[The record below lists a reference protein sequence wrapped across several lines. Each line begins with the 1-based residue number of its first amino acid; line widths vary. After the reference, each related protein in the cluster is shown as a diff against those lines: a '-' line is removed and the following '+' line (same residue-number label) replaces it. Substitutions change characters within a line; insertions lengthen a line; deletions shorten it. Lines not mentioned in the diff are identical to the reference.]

1 MNQYKL
7 VNKGRGE
14 EVLAIMKEAAWIYEL
29 QIGNSEIIKSDVE
42 TFEYDMEIIRTQ
54 QSISSDNSLNDFL
67 HDDYLSFRE
76 AVFCLV
82 GINPNTV
89 IALDRDTMS
98 PDDRAGILVY
108 QTLKESREYRKL
120 SRAPQDD
127 QKDGFISKAED
138 KVYTKGFIRWAIEK
152 GLFIE
157 VSDNKTI
164 HKIGPEERN
173 YSKKFS
179 KELHKQLTK
188 NNLISGEFD
197 EIWTWLVPQNAL
209 ALLADKLS
217 MKFPKECPPS
227 RKQLNLL
234 AYIKNPGKSALRKT
248 VPSNNRPIIQKIDS
262 VILKL
267 RENYT

>member
-7 VNKGRGE
+7 VNKDRGE

-54 QSISSDNSLNDFL
+54 QLISSDNSLNDFL

-108 QTLKESREYRKL
+108 QTVKESREYRKL
-120 SRAPQDD
+120 SRAPQVG
-127 QKDGFISKAED
+127 QKDGFISKTED

-234 AYIKNPGKSALRKT
+234 AYIKNPGKSPLNKT
-248 VPSNNRPIIQKIDS
+248 VPSNNGPIIQKIDS
-262 VILKL
+262 VIHKL
-267 RENYT
+267 RKNYT

>member
-7 VNKGRGE
+7 VNENRGE
-14 EVLAIMKEAAWIYEL
+14 EVLATMKEAAWIYEL
-29 QIGNSEIIKSDVE
+29 QIGNSEITKSDVE

-54 QSISSDNSLNDFL
+54 QLISSDNSLNDFL
-67 HDDYLSFRE
+67 HDDYLNFRE

-108 QTLKESREYRKL
+108 QTVKESREYRKL
-120 SRAPQDD
+120 SRAPQVG

-188 NNLISGEFD
+188 NNLISGGFD
-197 EIWTWLVPQNAL
+197 EMWTWLVPQNAL
-209 ALLADKLS
+209 TLLADRLS
-217 MKFPKECPPS
+217 RKFPKECPPG
-227 RKQLNLL
+227 RKEKNLL
-234 AYIKNPGKSALRKT
+234 AYIKNPGKSPLNKT
-248 VPSNNRPIIQKIDS
+248 VPSNNGPIIQKIDS

-267 RENYT
+267 RKNYT